1 MPRKR
6 RDETYRTGPY
16 EVRVLGVPSPGPRDL
31 YHALLRI
38 PWWAAFAVI
47 VGGYLL
53 LNFAFAALYW
63 EFGGVA
69 NARPGSLLD
78 AFVFS
83 VETMG
88 TIGYGNMYP
97 ASTLANLLVVGE
109 SVTGLVV
116 TALATG
122 LVFVRFSQTR
132 ARLMFSSRAAIGP
145 HDGVPSLM
153 IRVGNERRGNIVDVQ
168 FRLTFTRTV
177 QTQEGVSFYRLEE
190 LALVR
195 NRAPALSRA
204 WTVMHPIDERSPLFG
219 MDADGFARLE
229 GEVQLEV
236 VGVDET
242 SHQPVHARYT
252 WFADAIVWN
261 SRLADV
267 ISETPE
273 GDMVIDL
280 TRFHDVIPFG

>member
-1 MPRKR
+1 MR
-6 RDETYRTGPY
+6 RAAREETFRTGPY
-16 EVRVLGVPSPGPRDL
+16 RVSVVGVPSPGPRDL

-38 PWWAAFAVI
+38 PWWAAFAII

-53 LNFAFAALYW
+53 LNLAFAALYW
-63 EFGGVA
+63 GFGGVA
-69 NARPGSLLD
+69 NARPGSMLD

-97 ASTLANLLVVGE
+97 ESPLANLLMVGE

-132 ARLMFSSRAAIGP
+132 ARLMFSSRAAVGP

-168 FRLTFTRTV
+168 FRLTFTRTS
-177 QTQEGVSFYRLEE
+177 QTLEGVTFYRLEE
-190 LALVR
+190 LALLR

-204 WTVMHPIDERSPLFG
+204 WTVMHPIDERSPLAG
-219 MDADGFARLE
+219 MDAEGFARVE

-242 SHQPVHARYT
+242 SLQPVHARYT
-252 WFADAIVWN
+252 WFADSIVWN
-261 SRLADV
+261 ARLADV
-267 ISETPE
+267 ITETSE

-280 TRFHDVIPFG
+280 RRFHDVIPSG